1 MLLVGSFMIIPA
13 NYMLNALGLVLIS
26 VTLILQI
33 LFKKQEVAV
42 LEE

>member
-1 MLLVGSFMIIPA
+1 MIIPA
-13 NYMLNALGLVLIS
+13 NYMLNVLGLVLIG
-26 VTLILQI
+26 VTLMLQI